1 MRRNDFQISE
11 HFNLIEFQCP
21 CCHTVMLHPM
31 LVRKLEALRALRGR
45 RLSISCAYRCAKFNS
60 SVGADLRSPHR
71 LGIAADIKVAPRE
84 CESFAKDAASC
95 GFARILPRADKS
107 YVHLEIR

>member
-1 MRRNDFQISE
+1 
-11 HFNLIEFQCP
+11 
-21 CCHTVMLHPM
+21 MLHPM